1 MAMAA
6 QSRRNMAASG
16 RADGRTL
23 RNDGNSTDLVDQ
35 IASLYLL
42 RLK

>member
-1 MAMAA
+1 ME
-6 QSRRNMAASG
+6 
-16 RADGRTL
+16 GRTL

-42 RLK
+42 STNKAVLKVMEGY